1 MAGES
6 NNSTSI
12 ADFEK
17 SLDELEK
24 LVRDLEQGELSLEQ
38 SLAAFERGV
47 KLTRE
52 CQSALKSAEQRAE
65 QLALTTNL
73 PGASSRPRFQTAC
86 RKPCATACWEA
97 ANGFA
102 RRCAWPPPGQWAAR
116 KMPPWHRPVHWN

>member
-38 SLAAFERGV
+38 SLAAFERSV

-52 CQSALKSAEQRAE
+52 CQSALKSAEQRVE
-65 QLALTTNL
+65 QLVQNSDGSLET
-73 PGASSRPRFQTAC
+73 RPFSADDS
-86 RKPCATACWEA
+86 
-97 ANGFA
+97 N
-102 RRCAWPPPGQWAAR
+102 
-116 KMPPWHRPVHWN
+116 

>member
-1 MAGES
+1 MAGENTS
-6 NNSTSI
+6 STSI

-52 CQSALKSAEQRAE
+52 CQSALKNAEQRVE
-65 QLALTTNL
+65 QLVQNTDGSLET
-73 PGASSRPRFQTAC
+73 RPFTADD
-86 RKPCATACWEA
+86 
-97 ANGFA
+97 N
-102 RRCAWPPPGQWAAR
+102 
-116 KMPPWHRPVHWN
+116 N

>member
-1 MAGES
+1 MADEPT
-6 NNSTSI
+6 NTTSI

-52 CQSALKSAEQRAE
+52 CQSALKSAEQRVE
-65 QLALTTNL
+65 QLVQ
-73 PGASSRPRFQTAC
+73 SSDGTLETRPFTGDNAD
-86 RKPCATACWEA
+86 A
-97 ANGFA
+97 
-102 RRCAWPPPGQWAAR
+102 
-116 KMPPWHRPVHWN
+116 

>member
-52 CQSALKSAEQRAE
+52 CQSALKSAEQRVE
-65 QLALTTNL
+65 QLVQNSDGSLETRPFSADDSNL
-73 PGASSRPRFQTAC
+73 
-86 RKPCATACWEA
+86 
-97 ANGFA
+97 
-102 RRCAWPPPGQWAAR
+102 
-116 KMPPWHRPVHWN
+116 